1 MGIFGLSGRKSGFW
15 ASTAMMIVL
24 AIPAVAQ
31 DVPVAQD
38 AGDAAAK
45 GSDIVVTGSRIQ
57 RSSFDSPAPVVELSR
72 DALLERGAPD
82 LAEALADLPGVD
94 LTGSL
99 GTGQTS
105 ITDSGVS
112 TISLRALGSNRTLT
126 LIDGRRT
133 VSNSGTGNVVSL
145 STVPEFLVD
154 RVEMLTGGASAI
166 YGSDAISGVVN
177 IITLNKFEGVRA
189 RVVGGTATQGGAET
203 LEVSALAGTTL
214 DDGRLS
220 MMIGGT
226 YAEDFG
232 LMATERDY
240 ALESVSFDR
249 PTNTLI
255 RPNLSTSIPGGRFLN
270 RFYYDGT
277 GLRDGYVASV
287 NGYEAR
293 PDYSLIT
300 RRIDYSAGGKLAYE
314 FSPAFRLSSQFLGS
328 WVTTHALRDP
338 DSFTST
344 STYGLLDQFR
354 LNPLA
359 RTNPLVPAVIAAAA
373 PASGVSFQRRAT
385 EVGYR
390 TRDFQRDTYRFSL
403 VGDGSLGASW
413 TWNLGYS
420 LGIATGHQFRGNGL
434 NMPNIAN
441 ALDVEVGPSG
451 ALRCR
456 SAEARGSGCVPL
468 NIFGVGAISKE
479 AADYIRANGIWDY
492 RNEQQS
498 LSGYVSGSP
507 FALPAGKVQTV
518 VGFELRRDKTRSLVD
533 AANAAGFTSISTIP
547 QYRGRTTVK
556 EAFAELSVPLLA
568 NVPFVHELTVD
579 GALRLSDYSIA
590 KVGTVLSFRAGGQWS
605 PVQGVRF
612 RSEFSRASRAPD
624 LTELNAPAMAD
635 ADTVF
640 DPCNGVTAATAG
652 GFATICRSN
661 AGIAA
666 AIASAGV
673 FRQDTTTINGPSS
686 GNLNLKQET
695 ANTLTVGVVVQPLR
709 RLRGSID
716 YYDIKIRDAIAELGN
731 EVILNQCY
739 NSGTSVAD
747 NRFCGLITR
756 DAAGQITRILNPTEN
771 LGRLRSAGVDF
782 AVSYGLGHRETLPGD
797 FTFTVNGTRR
807 LKGSQVVQGVNG
819 PETTTTLGQYN
830 DPRFKARFAI
840 DWRYSDFGISW
851 SSNVTGRTVDS
862 NIAKAFFEAN
872 GVTNPLVLNIDPF
885 WRHDLNISYSPEMW
899 GKRWKLFV
907 TARDLFDAERPFL
920 PIGSVSN
927 RIYNTNAI
935 YGLQGRTVSGGLQ
948 VQF

>member
-1 MGIFGLSGRKSGFW
+1 MRIFGHVGSRIALCT
-15 ASTAMMIVL
+15 STAMVL
-24 AIPAVAQ
+24 TLAAPAVAQ
-31 DVPVAQD
+31 NAPAAQD
-38 AGDAAAK
+38 TDETSRQAT
-45 GSDIVVTGSRIQ
+45 DIVVTGSRIQ
-57 RSSFDSPAPVVELSR
+57 RSSFDSPTPVMELAR
-72 DALLERGAPD
+72 DTLLERGAPD

-94 LTGSL
+94 LTASL
-99 GTGQTS
+99 GTGQTA
-105 ITDSGVS
+105 ITDSGLS

-145 STVPEFLVD
+145 STVPEFFVD
-154 RVEMLTGGASAI
+154 RVEVMTGGASAI

-203 LEVSALAGTTL
+203 LEVSALAGTML
-214 DDGRLS
+214 DDDRLS
-220 MMIGGT
+220 LMIGGT

-232 LMATERDY
+232 LMAAERDY

-270 RFYYDGT
+270 RFYYDET
-277 GLRDGYVASV
+277 GLHDGYVASV

-300 RRIDYSAGGKLAYE
+300 RRVDYSVGAKAVYE
-314 FSPAFRLSSQFLGS
+314 FSPAFRLSGQFLGS

-338 DSFTST
+338 DSLTST
-344 STYGLLDQFR
+344 TTYGLLDQFR
-354 LNPLA
+354 LTPLA

-373 PASGVSFQRRAT
+373 PSSGVSYQRRAT

-390 TRDFQRDTYRFSL
+390 TRDFQRDTYRFAL
-403 VGDGSLGASW
+403 VADGTFGSKW
-413 TWNLGYS
+413 KWNLGYS

-434 NMPNIAN
+434 NLPNVAN
-441 ALDVEVGPSG
+441 ALDVEVGPDG

-456 SAEARGSGCVPL
+456 SAEARGAGCVPL
-468 NIFGVGAISKE
+468 NIFGVGSISKA

-507 FALPAGKVQTV
+507 FALPAGDVQTV
-518 VGFELRRDKTRSLVD
+518 VGFELRRDKMRSVVD
-533 AANAAGFTSISTIP
+533 AINAAGLTSISAIP
-547 QYRGRTTVK
+547 QYRGQTDVK

-568 NVPFVHELTVD
+568 DRPLFEELTID
-579 GALRLSDYSIA
+579 GALRISDYSIA

-605 PVQGVRF
+605 PVKGVRF
-612 RSEFSRASRAPD
+612 RGEFSRASRAPD

-640 DPCNGVTAATAG
+640 DPCSGVTAATTG

-661 AGIAA
+661 PGVAA
-666 AIASAGV
+666 AIASSGV
-673 FRQDTTTINGPSS
+673 FTQETTTINGPSS
-686 GNLNLKQET
+686 GNLNLKHET
-695 ANTLTVGVVVQPLR
+695 ANTLTLGVVVQPFR
-709 RLRGSID
+709 RLRASVD

-731 EVILNQCY
+731 EVILSQCY
-739 NSGTSVAD
+739 NSGASAAT

-771 LGRLRSAGVDF
+771 LGRLRAAGLDF
-782 AVSYGLGHRETLPGD
+782 ALGYGFGDRERLPGD
-797 FTFTVNGTRR
+797 FTLSVNGTRR

-819 PETTTTLGQYN
+819 PETTITLGQYN
-830 DPRFKARFAI
+830 DPKFKARFAI
-840 DWRYSDFGISW
+840 DWKYSDFGISW
-851 SSNVTGRTVDS
+851 SSNVIGRTVDS
-862 NIAKAFFEAN
+862 NIAKAFFKAN
-872 GVTNPLVLNIDPF
+872 GVTNPLVLNIAPF
-885 WRHDLNISYSPEMW
+885 WRHDLNLSYSPEMW
-899 GKRWKLFV
+899 GKKWKLFV
-907 TARDLFDAERPFL
+907 TARDLFDAKRPFL

-935 YGLQGRTVSGGLQ
+935 YGLQGRTVTGGVQ